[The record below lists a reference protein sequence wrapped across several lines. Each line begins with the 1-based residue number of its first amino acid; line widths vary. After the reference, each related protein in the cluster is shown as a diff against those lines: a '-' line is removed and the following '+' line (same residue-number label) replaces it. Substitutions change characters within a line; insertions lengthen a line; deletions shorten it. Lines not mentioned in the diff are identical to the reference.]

1 MNSPKSSLLLW
12 GGALVLSLGSLL
24 AFTITIGHG
33 RVTGPGVFLAAAVFA
48 MGVASYF
55 VFQAAR
61 VLVQTGADAEQRE
74 LQAAGGRRR
83 KELEREYYTLK
94 RAIKELELDYAMGK
108 VSEQDYTEVR
118 TRYRERAVRILRQLD
133 QGESYRSQIDR
144 DLQARREAKGLPKP
158 ATEAPPSQAAAD
170 TAPAVKPVRVTQS
183 DQTPR
188 TGENEKL
195 PPPPESDK
203 RVLPQGYEASIISEE
218 PTKAAQSFA
227 DWAGLNSPSAPP
239 DRVLPQGYEAS
250 IISEEPT
257 KAVDQYIKQTQAQSG
272 SRRDGL
278 SFSDSATVMRAVAN
292 LTSHDGKNI
301 STELTQQAAIPR
313 IPSDPG
319 VAAAVICPSCK
330 ANNDADAVFCKKCG
344 TRLQAAAQ

>member
-158 ATEAPPSQAAAD
+158 ATAGTAKPGCCRHRTGGKACARDAIRPDTPHRRKREAAA
-170 TAPAVKPVRVTQS
+170 PARE
-183 DQTPR
+183 R
-188 TGENEKL
+188 
-195 PPPPESDK
+195 
-203 RVLPQGYEASIISEE
+203 
-218 PTKAAQSFA
+218 
-227 DWAGLNSPSAPP
+227 
-239 DRVLPQGYEAS
+239 
-250 IISEEPT
+250 
-257 KAVDQYIKQTQAQSG
+257 QA
-272 SRRDGL
+272 R
-278 SFSDSATVMRAVAN
+278 
-292 LTSHDGKNI
+292 
-301 STELTQQAAIPR
+301 
-313 IPSDPG
+313 
-319 VAAAVICPSCK
+319 AAARLRGF
-330 ANNDADAVFCKKCG
+330 DYLRGADQSSAVLC
-344 TRLQAAAQ
+344 

>member
-218 PTKAAQSFA
+218 PTKA
-227 DWAGLNSPSAPP
+227 
-239 DRVLPQGYEAS
+239 
-250 IISEEPT
+250 
-257 KAVDQYIKQTQAQSG
+257 VDQYLKQTQAQSG